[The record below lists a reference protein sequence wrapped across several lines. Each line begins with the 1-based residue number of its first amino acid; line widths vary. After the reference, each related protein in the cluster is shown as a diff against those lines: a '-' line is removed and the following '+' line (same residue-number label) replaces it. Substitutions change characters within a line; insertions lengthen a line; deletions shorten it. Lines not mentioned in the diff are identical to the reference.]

1 MYRIMLADDEGIML
15 EALRNIIESNFGD
28 ECEIAAAKTG
38 RAVVELAESFRP
50 DIAFMD
56 IQMPGLNGIQAM
68 KEIQK
73 FNSNIVFIVISAYD
87 KFSYAREAIN
97 LGVLEYLTK
106 PVNKRVIVDVCMKA
120 MHKVDEARQKR
131 SDDLEIREKLETVIP
146 ILESGYIYNLLLQD
160 AFHNYNDK
168 YRQLMGIEEEYGFI
182 IVIEFGDNNENGTLT
197 NAVGAGVRA
206 EKNYPELRE
215 IAREFFHCLVGPV
228 MGNRVVLM
236 VPSEKDSISYEERV
250 HILTRTRNM
259 VHKLEAR
266 IDSRFRAGI
275 GRTKKEDN
283 LRESYAE
290 ALKALREEDS
300 HVVHINDITLLPD
313 EDTEMSEEME
323 NRYFQSVLKQDIAG
337 ASEAVES
344 LFRWMENHY
353 ADQAEEMKFKTLEL
367 LIRLE
372 ARVSEDGRSG
382 GKQKN
387 RSRYFK
393 ELQDVAD
400 TEQLKNWF
408 WEQTRDICRNMEAA
422 KEKQSET
429 VMEKAQS
436 YIRENFQKDL
446 TLDEVSRVVDISPY
460 YFSKLFKQET
470 GENFIEYLTK
480 VRIRNAKDL
489 LRNPEYSIKEVCV
502 RSGYGDPNY
511 FSRIFKK
518 YEGITPSE
526 YRERL

>member
-1 MYRIMLADDEGIML
+1 M
-15 EALRNIIESNFGD
+15 
-28 ECEIAAAKTG
+28 
-38 RAVVELAESFRP
+38 
-50 DIAFMD
+50 
-56 IQMPGLNGIQAM
+56 
-68 KEIQK
+68 
-73 FNSNIVFIVISAYD
+73 
-87 KFSYAREAIN
+87 
-97 LGVLEYLTK
+97 
-106 PVNKRVIVDVCMKA
+106 
-120 MHKVDEARQKR
+120 
-131 SDDLEIREKLETVIP
+131 IP

-236 VPSEKDSISYEERV
+236 VPSEKDSLSYEERV

-337 ASEAVES
+337 RRR
-344 LFRWMENHY
+344 RW
-353 ADQAEEMKFKTLEL
+353 KVF
-367 LIRLE
+367 
-372 ARVSEDGRSG
+372 SG
-382 GKQKN
+382 GWKII
-387 RSRYFK
+387 
-393 ELQDVAD
+393 
-400 TEQLKNWF
+400 T
-408 WEQTRDICRNMEAA
+408 
-422 KEKQSET
+422 
-429 VMEKAQS
+429 
-436 YIRENFQKDL
+436 
-446 TLDEVSRVVDISPY
+446 
-460 YFSKLFKQET
+460 
-470 GENFIEYLTK
+470 
-480 VRIRNAKDL
+480 RIR
-489 LRNPEYSIKEVCV
+489 R
-502 RSGYGDPNY
+502 R
-511 FSRIFKK
+511 R
-518 YEGITPSE
+518 
-526 YRERL
+526 

>member
-28 ECEIAAAKTG
+28 ECEIATAKTG

-228 MGNRVVLM
+228 MGNRVVLA
-236 VPSEKDSISYEERV
+236 I
-250 HILTRTRNM
+250 
-259 VHKLEAR
+259 
-266 IDSRFRAGI
+266 
-275 GRTKKEDN
+275 
-283 LRESYAE
+283 
-290 ALKALREEDS
+290 
-300 HVVHINDITLLPD
+300 
-313 EDTEMSEEME
+313 
-323 NRYFQSVLKQDIAG
+323 
-337 ASEAVES
+337 
-344 LFRWMENHY
+344 
-353 ADQAEEMKFKTLEL
+353 
-367 LIRLE
+367 
-372 ARVSEDGRSG
+372 
-382 GKQKN
+382 
-387 RSRYFK
+387 
-393 ELQDVAD
+393 
-400 TEQLKNWF
+400 
-408 WEQTRDICRNMEAA
+408 
-422 KEKQSET
+422 
-429 VMEKAQS
+429 
-436 YIRENFQKDL
+436 
-446 TLDEVSRVVDISPY
+446 
-460 YFSKLFKQET
+460 
-470 GENFIEYLTK
+470 
-480 VRIRNAKDL
+480 
-489 LRNPEYSIKEVCV
+489 
-502 RSGYGDPNY
+502 
-511 FSRIFKK
+511 
-518 YEGITPSE
+518 
-526 YRERL
+526 

>member
-15 EALRNIIESNFGD
+15 EALRNIIDSNFGD
-28 ECEIAAAKTG
+28 ECEIESAKTG
-38 RAVVELAESFRP
+38 RAVVELAERFRP

-73 FNSNIVFIVISAYD
+73 YNSNIVFIVISAYD
-87 KFSYAREAIN
+87 KFSYAKEAIN

-106 PVNKRVIVDVCMKA
+106 PVNKRVIIDVCMKA
-120 MHKVDEARQKR
+120 MRKVDEARQKR

-146 ILESGYIYNLLLQD
+146 ILESGYLYNLLLPD

-168 YRQLMGIEEEYGFI
+168 YRQLMGIEEKYGFM
-182 IVIEFGDNNENGTLT
+182 IVIEFGDNDENGILT

-206 EKNYPELRE
+206 EKYYSEIRE
-215 IAREFFHCLVGPV
+215 TAREFFRCLVGPV

-236 VPSEKDSISYEERV
+236 VPSEKEILAYEERV

-275 GRTKKEDN
+275 GGVKKEEN
-283 LRESYAE
+283 LRESYGE
-290 ALKALREEDS
+290 ALQALREEDS
-300 HVVHINDITLLPD
+300 HVVHINDISLPPD
-313 EDTEMSEEME
+313 SEEDVPEALE
-323 NRYFQSVLKQDIAG
+323 NRYLHSAVKQDVAG
-337 ASEAVES
+337 MTES
-344 LFRWMENHY
+344 VDRIFGWMEKNY
-353 ADQAEEMKFKTLEL
+353 EGQSDEMKLKALEL

-372 ARVSEDGRSG
+372 QKAAQGGRPAYRR
-382 GKQKN
+382 KN
-387 RSRYFK
+387 RSRYLH
-393 ELQDVAD
+393 ELQGITDIRM
-400 TEQLKNWF
+400 LKDWF
-408 WEQTRDICRNMEAA
+408 WEQTRDICRNMKTA
-422 KEKQSET
+422 KERQSET
-429 VMEKAQS
+429 IMEKAQT
-436 YIRENFQKDL
+436 YIREHFQKDL
-446 TLDEVSRVVDISPY
+446 TLDEVSRAVDISPY

-480 VRIRNAKDL
+480 VRIGNAKEL
-489 LRNPEYSIKEVCV
+489 LKNQEYSIKEVCV

-518 YEGITPSE
+518 YEGVTPSE